1 MLKSLLAATAA
12 AALLSVAA
20 CGQGANEEAGEAAD
34 TAYEQ
39 STTGSTDLGQGP
51 MEETGEAIDEATDS
65 VPSGSTPTAP
75 PAESPPATTP

>member
-12 AALLSVAA
+12 AALLGVAA

-39 STTGSTDLGQGP
+39 STTGTTDMGQGP
-51 MEETGEAIDEATDS
+51 MEEAGEAADEATEGA
-65 VPSGSTPTAP
+65 PSGTTSTTPEPAPTTPTP
-75 PAESPPATTP
+75 

>member
-12 AALLSVAA
+12 AALLGVAA

-51 MEETGEAIDEATDS
+51 MEEAGEAVDEATDG
-65 VPSGSTPTAP
+65 VPAGDATSTTP
-75 PAESPPATTP
+75 ESPPATTP